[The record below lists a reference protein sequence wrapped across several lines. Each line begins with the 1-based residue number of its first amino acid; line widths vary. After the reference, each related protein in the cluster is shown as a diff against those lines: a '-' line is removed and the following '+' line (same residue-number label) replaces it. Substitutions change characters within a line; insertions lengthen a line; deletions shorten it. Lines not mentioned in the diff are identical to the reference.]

1 MYRAMK
7 LWEFPYTAADK
18 PQHKRTPMKI
28 WQYRWRRPLW
38 QLALLT
44 VAVYTLILF
53 SIAHY
58 LDLGPAARVSVE
70 VLPDEAHSPQQ

>member
-1 MYRAMK
+1 
-7 LWEFPYTAADK
+7 
-18 PQHKRTPMKI
+18 MKI
-28 WQYRWRRPLW
+28 WQYEWRRPLW

-53 SIAHY
+53 SVAHY

-70 VLPDEAHSPQQ
+70 VLPEQVHSPQQ